1 MNMDISKSEIKK
13 RIKVYEDSLKYW
25 KEQAR
30 VANNEV
36 KHCREYVRKYK
47 EMLKRS

>member
-1 MNMDISKSEIKK
+1 MGLDISKAEIKK

-30 VANNEV
+30 VAANEV
-36 KHCREYVRKYK
+36 KHCREYISKYK
-47 EMLKRS
+47 DMLKRA